1 MGDNTFSKLQKK
13 QYKEIKE
20 KFSES
25 KGIIQLSDE
34 DNIRLREVLMFLE
47 LKGYICSLDIN
58 GTNAYRRMS
67 NFDSFE
73 EWHKDQMREERK
85 ISAREWKI
93 GIIGALIGLIPFIAT
108 TVIPWIVSLFQQ

>member
-20 KFSES
+20 KFSKS
-25 KGIIQLSDE
+25 KGIIQLSDD
-34 DNIRLREVLMFLE
+34 DNTRLREVLVLLE
-47 LKGYICSLDIN
+47 FKGYICSLDIN

-67 NFDSFE
+67 DFDSFE
-73 EWHKDQMREERK
+73 EWHKDRVREERR

-93 GIIGALIGLIPFIAT
+93 GIIGALIGLVPFIAT
-108 TVIPWIVSLFQQ
+108 TVIPWIVSLFQK